1 VTESGKRG
9 SSLNQIS
16 RSFREIERPLMT
28 ADEVMHMRAPTK
40 EAESGKIT
48 HPGDMLIFGAGQ
60 YAIYGTQILYF
71 TDPVFLERS
80 MVKPPTTMTI
90 TFKPPPQRVTTPK
103 PAGASQEAVVVPF
116 RA

>member
-1 VTESGKRG
+1 
-9 SSLNQIS
+9 
-16 RSFREIERPLMT
+16 MT

-80 MVKPPTTMTI
+80 RVEVPQTMQI
-90 TFKPPPQRVTTPK
+90 TFSPFPHKPATAPK
-103 PAGASQEAVVVPF
+103 PAPQLEEAVVEPF

>member
-1 VTESGKRG
+1 
-9 SSLNQIS
+9 
-16 RSFREIERPLMT
+16 
-28 ADEVMHMRAPTK
+28 MRAPTK

-71 TDPVFLERS
+71 TDPIFLERS
-80 MVKPPTTMTI
+80 TVDVPETMQI
-90 TFKPPPQRVTTPK
+90 TFTPQPHQPARASTPA
-103 PAGASQEAVVVPF
+103 PQPEAAGVVPF